1 MPRKKNIN
9 DLISGGDV
17 GYCRKCMQVM
27 PTIRFYESTNPMIDS
42 NGRMSICRDCC
53 TEIYTTYFS
62 INNNVEKSLYLTCE
76 DLDVRFSRDA
86 LVQTISHLENA
97 LSANKKVDKVFGVY
111 KSKLSSLSKEN
122 EGITSFRFRDSATYE
137 SKGTEVK
144 EIQEE
149 IIDDSLRLFWGKK
162 YRIEDLQYLELELSN
177 WKATH
182 KCDNHAELLLTKELC
197 IKQLEIIKDRDAD
210 KPTTNKVKELIEL
223 MKAASV
229 DPAKANVAS
238 AGKSQDCWGMH
249 VKDIEMFTPAEWFD
263 QQEKYKDMDGFAD
276 YIKKYIYDPIVNFF
290 TGRRLFGEEGSIEE
304 ENDDEEDTED
314 VFEGG
319 EL

>member
-1 MPRKKNIN
+1 MPRKKNIS

-53 TEIYTTYFS
+53 TEIYNTYFS

-86 LVQTISHLENA
+86 LNQTISHLENA
-97 LSANKKVDKVFGVY
+97 LSSNKKVDKVFGVY

-122 EGITSFRFRDSATYE
+122 EGITSFRFRDSSDYE

-144 EIQEE
+144 EVREE
-149 IIDDSLRLFWGKK
+149 IIDNKLKLFWGKK
-162 YRIEDLQYLELELSN
+162 YCIEDLEYLEMELSS

-182 KCDNHAELLLTKELC
+182 KCDNQAELILIKEIC
-197 IKQLEIIKDRDAD
+197 IKQLEIMRDRDSN
-210 KPTTNKVKELIEL
+210 KPTSSSLDELQKL
-223 MKAASV
+223 MKTASV

-238 AGKSQDCWGMH
+238 AGKSQDCWGLH

-276 YIKKYIYDPIVNFF
+276 YIKKYIYTPIVNFL
-290 TGRRLFGEEGSIEE
+290 TGKRDFGTEGSIDEE
-304 ENDDEEDTED
+304 EDEDEDIED
-314 VFEGG
+314 VFERG
-319 EL
+319 ES